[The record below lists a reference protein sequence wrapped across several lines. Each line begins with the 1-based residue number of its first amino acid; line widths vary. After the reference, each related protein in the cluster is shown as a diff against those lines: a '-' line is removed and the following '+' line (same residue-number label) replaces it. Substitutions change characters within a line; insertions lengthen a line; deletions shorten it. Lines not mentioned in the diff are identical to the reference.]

1 MTTTTKKKP
10 CISVEGMEMLEKYI
24 LRPSQPNVT
33 KTHQELLVDE
43 VKRHIMACIQQQF
56 VVQ

>member
-1 MTTTTKKKP
+1 MTTTKKKP

-24 LRPSQPNVT
+24 LRPTNPSVT
-33 KTHQELLVDE
+33 KTYEQLLVDE

-56 VVQ
+56 IVQ

>member
-1 MTTTTKKKP
+1 MTTKKKP

-24 LRPSQPNVT
+24 LRPTNPSVT
-33 KTHQELLVDE
+33 KTYEQLLVDE

-56 VVQ
+56 IVQ